1 MHNGETY
8 EGSHNELQQL
18 RAEFAALQLELEETR
33 KSTTQYLQ
41 NVAHQLTAP
50 LNAIKWNIEA
60 IKDENIPIPR
70 KKNLL
75 SSIYSQGTILVHLI
89 KNFSL
94 MSNLEA
100 DHELGQFRD
109 QPEHISPLRLA
120 INLVADFQPQAAE
133 MGKKIE
139 LRMATFDQVFGTDS
153 LVVVKNLVAQALSNL
168 LENAIKY
175 SLTGTTIYVEACTK
189 KQEDSLWYGI
199 SVMNTGLPILSE
211 ELKKLSD
218 RGFRGAAAKQKIPA
232 GTGIGLYLADKVM
245 RLHQGLVFANAKG
258 PETRMTLL
266 FPPSRVVKDEFPA
279 DNEKN
284 PPRR

>member
-1 MHNGETY
+1 VASQTIPGNYPQEV
-8 EGSHNELQQL
+8 QRL
-18 RAEFAALQLELEETR
+18 RDEITALRLELEDTQ

-60 IKDENIPIPR
+60 IKDPKIPIPR
-70 KKNLL
+70 KTSLL

-109 QPEHISPLRLA
+109 QPEIISPLRLA
-120 INLVADFQPQAAE
+120 INQTGDFQPQATE
-133 MGKKIE
+133 SSKKLE
-139 LRMATFDQVFGTDS
+139 LRMLTFDQVFGSDS
-153 LVVVKNLVAQALSNL
+153 LRVVKNLIAQALSNL

-175 SLTGTTIYVEACTK
+175 SYTGTTIYVEAITK
-189 KQEDSLWYGI
+189 KVDDELWRGI
-199 SVMNTGLPILSE
+199 SVVNTGLPISAAEIGQLHN
-211 ELKKLSD
+211 
-218 RGFRGAAAKQKIPA
+218 RGFRGNAAKQKIPA

-245 RLHQGLVFANAKG
+245 RLHGGVVTANAKG
-258 PETRMTLL
+258 TETRITLL
-266 FPPSRVVKDEFPA
+266 FPPSRIVS
-279 DNEKN
+279 EK
-284 PPRR
+284 PVRLEP